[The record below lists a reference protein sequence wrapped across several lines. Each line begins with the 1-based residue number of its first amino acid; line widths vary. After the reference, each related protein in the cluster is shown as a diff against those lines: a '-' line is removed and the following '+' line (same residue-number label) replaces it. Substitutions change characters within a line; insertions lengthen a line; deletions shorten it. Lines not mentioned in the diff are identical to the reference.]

1 MMGTCYLTLG
11 FIFKRIGWA
20 LGLVAIICC
29 GLYSLY
35 GYKIVIKASQSINS
49 GNMRIII

>member
-1 MMGTCYLTLG
+1 MGTCYLTLG

-29 GLYSLY
+29 GLYSLF
-35 GYKIVIKASQSINS
+35 GYKIVIKAAQATKTGS
-49 GNMRIII
+49 MRIII